1 MEIRSNALTTQ
12 FKREKSNDGI
22 FTFVLKLPCGN
33 TSANGSDDQTDDVLH
48 IVVVTN
54 TDLV

>member
-48 IVVVTN
+48 IVVVSN